1 MQQDEEGEALMATII
16 NLQQQLKQAKDAL
29 IAKSEGA
36 MAINERTSSKIN
48 GPVGSAHH
56 HMGGVK
62 LESSR
67 SQE

>member
-16 NLQQQLKQAKDAL
+16 SLQQQLKQAKDAL
-29 IAKSEGA
+29 VVKSEGGV
-36 MAINERTSSKIN
+36 NERTSSKIN